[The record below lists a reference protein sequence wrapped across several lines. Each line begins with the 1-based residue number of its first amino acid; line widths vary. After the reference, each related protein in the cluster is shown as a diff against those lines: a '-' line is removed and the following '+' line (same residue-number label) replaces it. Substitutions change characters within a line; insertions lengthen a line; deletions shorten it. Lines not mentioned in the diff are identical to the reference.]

1 MITEHIFKDHD
12 EWLAIRSKYIG
23 GSDAGAVVGMN
34 PYKSRYALWAEK
46 TGKIPGFEGNMAT
59 KVGTYLEE
67 FVAKL
72 FEEETGKKV
81 RRKNRTMVNDKY
93 PFACANIDRAIV
105 GEKALLEIKTTTS
118 VPIMKQLNS
127 NTEFPEAY
135 YCQVM
140 HYLAVTELDK
150 AYLAVLV
157 NCRELKIYELERDQA
172 EIDALMSAEEEFWK
186 LVETDT
192 PPAMDGED
200 TTSDTLS
207 LLYPESN
214 ADEVNLYAY
223 ESELKAYMDLN
234 TKIKALTK
242 LKDEKANIIKEF
254 MKEAGKGK
262 SESYRVSYTSSER
275 KNFDYKRF
283 EKDHSNINLE
293 DYYNVSNVR
302 RFIVKEI

>member
-1 MITEHIFKDHD
+1 
-12 EWLAIRSKYIG
+12 
-23 GSDAGAVVGMN
+23 
-34 PYKSRYALWAEK
+34 
-46 TGKIPGFEGNMAT
+46 MAT

-157 NCRELKIYELERDQA
+157 NCRELKIYKLERDQA

-223 ESELKAYMDLN
+223 ESELKAYMDLS
-234 TKIKALTK
+234 TQIKALTK

-262 SESYRVSYTSSER
+262 SESYRVSYTSSKR
-275 KNFDYKRF
+275 KTFDCNRF